1 MSIKKELNDRRA
13 AIKEVITAISNLE
26 HIDIIDRIAKER
38 LKGRGF
44 AYRSA
49 LMDIREKLYSRAVSE
64 SRCEST
70 METYKE
76 IRECVLSGESTLLD
90 LAFFKGQAEGFA
102 DVHVLLEAEESNR

>member
-1 MSIKKELNDRRA
+1 MSIKQKLNDLNTA
-13 AIKEVITAISNLE
+13 TKKEHDKALSLE
-26 HIDIIDRIAKER
+26 NKDVVDRIAEER
-38 LKGRGF
+38 IRGRGF
-44 AYRSA
+44 AYQSA

-70 METYKE
+70 REAYKE

-102 DVHVLLEAEESNR
+102 DVHALIEAEGETR